1 MLHPALAS
9 KVVAFVEGLAAE
21 AGGSEADF
29 VAIEV
34 VHLAIAVEAMVIAE
48 ALVAEVG
55 SDIKEVAD
63 LEAEVRMPMVL
74 LRPTHPVGQAAAVVG
89 MLVNPTGPPP
99 LNMVIV
105 AVMATAIAMHTVE
118 AARLEVQDMK
128 AGTREA
134 QAAAIENQ
142 SSSLEIEALVEIE
155 TVTEIESE
163 VIVTGMAAED
173 EMTTLDRENDTTKV
187 MDMTTQE
194 AKEGIKSLTTA

>member
-1 MLHPALAS
+1 MSNVDVQSKAGNLAASEVVLVGADTLDNNPSGRVGLVLHPALAS

-21 AGGSEADF
+21 AEGSEADF

-34 VHLAIAVEAMVIAE
+34 VDLAIAVEAMVIEE

-55 SDIKEVAD
+55 SDIREVAD

-74 LRPTHPVGQAAAVVG
+74 LRPTHPVDQAAAVVG

-99 LNMVIV
+99 LNMVIA

-142 SSSLEIEALVEIE
+142 SSSLEIEALV
-155 TVTEIESE
+155 
-163 VIVTGMAAED
+163 
-173 EMTTLDRENDTTKV
+173 
-187 MDMTTQE
+187 
-194 AKEGIKSLTTA
+194 